1 MGNWYRRYGKRWLD
15 LGLTIPGLLLISP
28 LLAIIALLIRVRLGS
43 PVLFRQERAGL
54 NGRPFVLY
62 KFRTMGNEYDER
74 GNRISDEDRTGR
86 LGRFL
91 RSTSLDEW
99 PELWNILLGDMSVV
113 GPRPLFADYLPYYT
127 KEEDRRHEV
136 RPGLTGLAQVSGRN
150 SLNWEDR
157 LALDVEYAKT
167 YNFFMDIRLIIS
179 TAGKVIRKSD
189 VEVITGGKCRLDDW
203 RRGKKSPNH
212 SSKVSANNRIERK
225 EKCGIY

>member
-1 MGNWYRRYGKRWLD
+1 
-15 LGLTIPGLLLISP
+15 
-28 LLAIIALLIRVRLGS
+28 
-43 PVLFRQERAGL
+43 VLFRQERAGL

-86 LGRFL
+86 LGCFL
-91 RSTSLDEW
+91 RSTSLDEL

-157 LALDVEYAKT
+157 LKLDVEYVNSLTIFK
-167 YNFFMDIRLIIS
+167 DLGIIS
-179 TAGKVIRKSD
+179 QTAKKVILRRD
-189 VEVITGGKCRLDDW
+189 VNAITGGHRRLDQV
-203 RRGKKSPNH
+203 RKSQY
-212 SSKVSANNRIERK
+212 K
-225 EKCGIY
+225 ESV